1 MKTQSFKAL
10 SESAK
15 NVMLGI
21 SEVFEAAPGADDVDT
36 AAEAE
41 VPEAPEAEVP
51 EAPEAEV
58 PEEAPKKAS
67 SNEKPKYAAQCKK
80 DGEETVLLL
89 SKDQLE
95 DMIHENGTKCIV
107 KLYELGKETK
117 VPTVKVKV

>member
-41 VPEAPEAEVP
+41 VPEAPEAE
-51 EAPEAEV
+51 E

-117 VPTVKVKV
+117 VPMVKVKV